1 MYIFEDGLDEEYEEY
16 LRRLD
21 AQYEADLERE
31 YEKYLEQ
38 QDIEYREYIAQEK
51 QKLETNDSET
61 NKEEDQNG
69 R

>member
-1 MYIFEDGLDEEYEEY
+1 MYIFEDELDEEYEKY

-61 NKEEDQNG
+61 NKEKDPHG

>member
-1 MYIFEDGLDEEYEEY
+1 MYIFEDGLDEEYEGY

-38 QDIEYREYIAQEK
+38 QEIEYRENVAQEK